1 MSSSRVELADE
12 YLALDT
18 NQFVFALRRDPRFPG
33 CASLLF
39 DQIDRLNI
47 HVPLQV
53 MKELH
58 RNLTRRELRQVF
70 SALEAAQ
77 ECRIDYAPGEAARV
91 LQWEQRGAKKG
102 DAVIVAQLEV
112 AQVKILV
119 TENRHFLSEV
129 NGLPFDVMA
138 SEQVVQLL
146 EEARQQ
152 F

>member
-1 MSSSRVELADE
+1 MSSSRADLADE

-39 DQIDRLNI
+39 DQIDQLHI

-58 RNLTRRELRQVF
+58 RNLTRRELRKVF
-70 SALEAAQ
+70 GALEAAQ

-91 LQWEQRGAKKG
+91 LHWEQLGAKKG
-102 DAVIVAQLEV
+102 DAVIVAQLEAARV
-112 AQVKILV
+112 RVLV
-119 TENRHFLSEV
+119 SENRHFLSEV
-129 NGLPFDVMA
+129 EGLPFEVLA
-138 SEQVVQLL
+138 SEQVVQVL
-146 EEARQQ
+146 EES
-152 F
+152 